1 MCVTGISLT
10 GRGTKLPPKHLNL
23 LVLPSTCRRQSELSS
38 SWFIVVFSN
47 GQWWVDH
54 EGKPYGP
61 YASAT
66 EARDGAVRLA
76 RSIGGERNWE
86 VFAPGAED
94 RHILVASRRGEADAV
109 GEEAPDPAEGD

>member
-1 MCVTGISLT
+1 MSPEFLSLE
-10 GRGTKLPPKHLNL
+10 GTKLPPRHWNW
-23 LVLPSTCRRQSELSS
+23 LVPLSPCPRQSALSS

-61 YASAT
+61 YASAA

-94 RHILVASRRGEADAV
+94 RHVLVASKRGEADAV
-109 GEEAPDPAEGD
+109 EEETPDPAEGD

>member
-1 MCVTGISLT
+1 
-10 GRGTKLPPKHLNL
+10 
-23 LVLPSTCRRQSELSS
+23 LSS

-61 YASAT
+61 YAGAAEAT
-66 EARDGAVRLA
+66 DGAVRLA

-109 GEEAPDPAEGD
+109 GEETPDPAEGD